1 MRRRILCCLLFVLLV
16 VGAAV
21 PAFAAGEKLSALVEI
36 EPQYEAVR
44 AFWGD
49 RAPAKLDGKWGLID
63 AYGETVVPFIYS
75 WMGAPS
81 DGVVLAAKQT
91 DGGDHRLFL
100 VSAESGAARKLTYAF
115 FDGQQETDMTATD
128 EQLAVS
134 GHHFVCYDGVINVRG
149 IAYLRDGEQI
159 RPQGLAEALGGAV
172 VTHYAMTGPSVAG
185 VIPMAA
191 YVQGSDGVTYTQC
204 FYMNHHGEI
213 IRIFPAVLAG
223 LQLTGVYAP
232 QDGLIVAETTRTLET
247 GTEIRYGLMDQE
259 GEWIVLPIYTDFRWT
274 LDGTFFHDGLWI
286 VVDGGKYGAI
296 DREGNRVIPFAY
308 DFMGVFSAG
317 LCGASRNGEMFYLD
331 TAGRSYTVEGPDGG
345 VAELGAASTFNGEGI
360 ACVYD
365 RKSGRAYCIS
375 AEAKNGALPAIKD
388 GPEIARAVYFPDYT
402 EGEPCLGLTYEPGEL
417 MAYAEDGKWGFL
429 RYGELLHFDDVA
441 EDAYYAEPVDWAV
454 RRSITNGTSPTTFS
468 PESDCTKAQ
477 IITFLWRASGSPT
490 PISRKNPFRD
500 VAEGQYYTDAVLWAL
515 EEGIVPAGERFGP
528 NDPCTRGQTVVF
540 MWRCAGSPETE
551 GGNAFSDVTP
561 GSETERAVRWAV
573 AQEITNGTTAV
584 TFSPY
589 RVCTRGQ
596 IVTFLWRAY
605 AK

>member
-1 MRRRILCCLLFVLLV
+1 MFKRILACLLLVLLAA
-16 VGAAV
+16 GAEI
-21 PAFAAGEKLSALVEI
+21 PAFAAEKLSAWTEI

-44 AFWGD
+44 AFEGD

-63 AYGETVVPFIYS
+63 AENETVVPFIYS
-75 WMGAPS
+75 WMGSPS
-81 DGVVLAAKQT
+81 DGVVLAAKPAN
-91 DGGDHRLFL
+91 GGEHRLFL

-134 GHHFVCYDGVINVRG
+134 GHYFVCYDGVINVRG

-172 VTHYAMTGPSVAG
+172 VTHYAMTGPSVEG
-185 VIPMAA
+185 VIPMVA
-191 YVQGSDGVTYTQC
+191 YVQGSDGVTYPQC

-213 IRIFPAVLAG
+213 TRVFPAVISG

-232 QDGLIVAETTRTLET
+232 QDGVMVAETARAVENVA
-247 GTEIRYGLMDQE
+247 EIRYGLMDLA
-259 GEWIVLPIYTDFRWT
+259 GEWIVLPIYTDFRWS
-274 LDGTFFHDGLWI
+274 LDGTFFHDGLWV

-308 DFMGVFSAG
+308 DFMGVFSSG
-317 LCGASRNGEMFYLD
+317 LCSVSQNGNMFYLD
-331 TAGRSYTVEGPDGG
+331 TAGRMYPVESFDGG
-345 VAELGAASTFNGEGI
+345 VAQLGAASTFNEEGI

-375 AEAKNGALPAIKD
+375 AEMREGLLTAVKE
-388 GPEIARAVYFPDYT
+388 GPEIDREVYFPDYT

-429 RYGELLHFDDVA
+429 RYGELLQFDDVA
-441 EDAYYAEPVDWAV
+441 EDAYYAGPVDWAV
-454 RRSITNGTSPTTFS
+454 RREITNGTSPTTFS
-468 PESDCTKAQ
+468 PENDCTKAQ
-477 IITFLWRASGSPT
+477 IITFLWRASGSPA
-490 PISRKNPFRD
+490 PADGIIPFRD
-500 VAEGQYYTDAVLWAL
+500 VARGQYYTDAVLWAL
-515 EEGIVPAGERFGP
+515 QEGIVPTGDRFGP

-540 MWRCAGSPETE
+540 MWRCAGSPAAD
-551 GGNAFSDVTP
+551 GVNAFSDVNP
-561 GSETERAVRWAV
+561 GSETEAAVRWAV
-573 AQEITNGTTAV
+573 AQGITNGTTAV

>member
-1 MRRRILCCLLFVLLV
+1 MRRRILACLLLVLLAA
-16 VGAAV
+16 GAAV
-21 PAFAAGEKLSALVEI
+21 PAFAADGKLSALVEI

-49 RAPAKLDGKWGLID
+49 RAPVKLDGKWGLID
-63 AYGETVVPFIYS
+63 AGNETVVPFIYS
-75 WMGAPS
+75 WMGSPS

-91 DGGDHRLFL
+91 DGGAHRLFL

-128 EQLAVS
+128 QQLAVS

-159 RPQGLAEALGGAV
+159 RPQGLAQALGGAV
-172 VTHYAMTGPSVAG
+172 VTHYTMIGPSVDG

-191 YVQGSDGVTYTQC
+191 YVQGSDGITYSQC

-213 IRIFPAVLAG
+213 TRVFPAVLAG

-232 QDGLIVAETTRTLET
+232 QDGLIVAEATRTV
-247 GTEIRYGLMDQE
+247 GTATEVRYGLMDAA
-259 GEWIVLPIYTDFRWT
+259 GEWIVLPIYSDFRWS
-274 LDGTFFHDGLWI
+274 LDGTFFHDGLWV
-286 VVDGGKYGAI
+286 VVDGDKYGAI

-308 DFMGVFSAG
+308 DFMGTFSAG
-317 LCGASRNGEMFYLD
+317 LCSVSQNGNMFYLD
-331 TAGRSYTVEGPDGG
+331 TAGRMYPVESPDGG
-345 VAELGAASTFNGEGI
+345 AAQLGAASTFNEDGI

-375 AEAKNGALPAIKD
+375 AKMREGLLPAIKD
-388 GPEIARAVYFPDYT
+388 GPEIDRAVYFPDYT
-402 EGEPCLGLTYEPGEL
+402 EGEPCLGLTYDPGEL
-417 MAYAEDGKWGFL
+417 MAYAEDSKWGFL
-429 RYGELLHFDDVA
+429 RYAELLQFDDVA
-441 EDAYYAEPVDWAV
+441 EEAYYAGPVDWAI
-454 RRSITNGTSPTTFS
+454 RRGITNGTSSTTFS
-468 PESDCTKAQ
+468 PEKDCTKAQ

-490 PISRKNPFRD
+490 PVDRTIPFRD

-515 EEGIVPAGERFGP
+515 EEGIIPTGERFGP

-551 GGNAFSDVTP
+551 GGDSFSDVNP
-561 GSETERAVRWAV
+561 GSETEAAVRWAV